1 MFNPM
6 DSFGRAMGTEAG
18 DTGDDPF
25 ANGIRLFNE
34 EAFFDAHEHLEGIW
48 RETTG
53 ESRMFLQGLIQVCAG
68 FHHLQNGNPAGAAAL
83 LGRGADK
90 MRGYSKEYMGVDL
103 TALLARVDAARVQVE
118 RMAEGTAA
126 IGPVAFPK
134 IELHGGR

>member
-1 MFNPM
+1 MR
-6 DSFGRAMGTEAG
+6 DYERAMEPEAG
-18 DTGDDPF
+18 GGTGEDPF

-53 ESRMFLQGLIQVCAG
+53 EPRTFLQGLIQVCAG

-90 MRGYSKEYMGVDL
+90 MRGYPARTMGIDVPAFL
-103 TALLARVDAARVQVE
+103 SQVDAARAQVE
-118 RMAEGTAA
+118 RMAEGAEAIAA
-126 IGPVAFPK
+126 VAFPK